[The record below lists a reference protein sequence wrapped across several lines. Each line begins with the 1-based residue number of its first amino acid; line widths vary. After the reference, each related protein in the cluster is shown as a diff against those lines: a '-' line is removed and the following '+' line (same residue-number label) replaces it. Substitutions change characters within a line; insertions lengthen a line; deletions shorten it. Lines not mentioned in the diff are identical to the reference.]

1 VTALL
6 PPAEPAT
13 RPPARRTS
21 VPVWPAQAPD
31 LDPAGTSFLLV
42 QVGAGAADVVRGWAA
57 QAQRHGRPAQVW
69 CLPRVDEGTPAELTR
84 RLGTFRVGARFM
96 VAGPEADVLP
106 VAATAR
112 AVGLVP
118 EEITAFAVGRDD
130 ISVFCVHCETT
141 SRVAAGPGTELTC
154 PGCRRRLEVHEHV
167 SGHRGSYLASATAAP
182 APGGER

>member
-1 VTALL
+1 MTALL
-6 PPAEPAT
+6 PPAEPAL
-13 RPPARRTS
+13 PAPARRTS

-57 QAQRHGRPAQVW
+57 QARRHGRPAQVW
-69 CLPRVDEGTPAELTR
+69 RLPRTDEGTPAELAR
-84 RLGTFRVGARFM
+84 RLATFRVGARLM
-96 VAGPEADVLP
+96 VAGPEADVLS

-112 AVGLVP
+112 TLGLVP
-118 EEITAFAVGRDD
+118 EEVTGFAAGRDD
-130 ISVFCVHCETT
+130 ISVFCVHCEST
-141 SRVAAGPGTELTC
+141 SRLAAGPGTELTC

-182 APGGER
+182 APGGGR